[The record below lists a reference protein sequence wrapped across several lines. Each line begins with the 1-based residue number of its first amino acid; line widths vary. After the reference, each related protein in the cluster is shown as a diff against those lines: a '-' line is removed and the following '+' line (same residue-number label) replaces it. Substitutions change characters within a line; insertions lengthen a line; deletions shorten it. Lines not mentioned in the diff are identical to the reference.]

1 MKRALNLLF
10 ILSLMWSEENTA
22 DQKLPDAVQAV
33 RTFHERIAV
42 EAMEDAC
49 KLILESALETL
60 KL

>member
-1 MKRALNLLF
+1 
-10 ILSLMWSEENTA
+10 MWSEEKTA

-42 EAMEDAC
+42 GAMEDAH

-60 KL
+60 GRNFGRNFRETLGQA